1 MGQYLVDLVQGYYF
15 WGYVGF
21 LVGTVL
27 FVRNAGRNDVSFPRA
42 ILVMTAAIYGGLF
55 GARALFLLQRDP
67 WLQHT
72 DAYQLL
78 VFWEGG
84 LSWLGAPVGGAI
96 ACTLAL
102 AAVRQPFL
110 VNLGA
115 MAPAIAL
122 AHAISRIGCL
132 FTGCCYGRE
141 TSVPWAIYS
150 DALQTRVHPTQLYSM
165 ASELVAALILQTLF
179 RKPAQRKYLLP
190 LYGVLLA
197 ASRFFE
203 EFFRGTPAGPELIA
217 GLRFYQSVCIVVLAL
232 SLCGLLILWKRKVGS
247 AVSALV
253 AAAIIALFVL
263 FRPVP
268 AAVPA
273 ETRADGEPY
282 LVMSRTLFADGL
294 RPWVKQRER
303 QGFRIILKTWDT
315 VPSNED
321 MQTWIRE
328 NATEECRYALLVG
341 DCAAKGE
348 WADAAWQ
355 MPTVPLG
362 KDDVSDGAYGDL
374 NGDGLPELGV
384 GRFPVRTSEELAC
397 LVAKVADYEARPLP
411 EGTRQAVVWIGAGG
425 FEEVSGRMRAGLRDL
440 MPPWLVPL
448 VITGGGTPLRQPTE
462 FLEALASPS
471 FMSVVVSHGSFRDL
485 SVGEGEGPGVNLTV
499 EDVARLQGGHP
510 SAPMFLLS
518 CRAGKFDTEDERGRG
533 LGETFCLHPAGPV
546 TVVAATKSTNALVN
560 YLFARA
566 IAAQLA
572 QRPAKL
578 DSAGDLLRLVQRQLA
593 GPGTGLNDPALMQ
606 DEVAA
611 QIMSAGA
618 AKDGVPPEEP
628 KNLTEDVAAYALLGD
643 PAARLWFP

>member
-27 FVRNAGRNDVSFPRA
+27 FVRNAGRNDVSFPKA
-42 ILVMTAAIYGGLF
+42 ILVMTASIYGGLF

-72 DAYQLL
+72 DPYQLL

-96 ACTLAL
+96 ACALAL
-102 AAVRQPFL
+102 VVVRRPL
-110 VNLGA
+110 LINLGA

-122 AHAISRIGCL
+122 AHAISRVGCL
-132 FTGCCYGRE
+132 FTGCCYGRP

-150 DALQTRVHPTQLYSM
+150 DTVQARVHPTQIYSM
-165 ASELVAALILQTLF
+165 ASELVTVLILQTLF
-179 RKPAQRKYLLP
+179 LKPALRKYLAP
-190 LYGVLLA
+190 LYCVLLS

-203 EFFRGTPAGPELIA
+203 EFYRGTPAGPELIS
-217 GLRFYQSVCIVVLAL
+217 GLRFYQSVCIVVLAF
-232 SLCGLLILWKRKVGS
+232 SLCGLLILWNKKVGT
-247 AVSALV
+247 AVSVLV
-253 AAAIIALFVL
+253 ATATVALFVF

-268 AAVPA
+268 VAVPA
-273 ETRADGEPY
+273 ETRAEGEPY
-282 LVMSRTLFADGL
+282 LVMTRAVFADGL
-294 RPWVKQRER
+294 RPWVKLREQ
-303 QGFRIILKTWDT
+303 QGFRVILKTWDT

-321 MQTWIRE
+321 VRTWIRQ
-328 NATEECRYALLVG
+328 NATENCRYALLVG
-341 DCAAKGE
+341 DCSARGE
-348 WADAAWQ
+348 NEDALWQ
-355 MPTVPLG
+355 MPALALG
-362 KDDVSDGAYGDL
+362 KDDISDGAYGDI
-374 NGDGLPELGV
+374 NGDGMPELAV
-384 GRFPVRTSEELAC
+384 GRFPVRTPEELAC
-397 LVAKVADYEARPLP
+397 LVAKVADYEARPLS
-411 EGTRQAVVWIGAGG
+411 GNSRQAIIWIGAAG
-425 FEEVSGRMRAGLRDL
+425 FEEISRRMVSGLRDL
-440 MPPWLVPL
+440 TPPWL
-448 VITGGGTPLRQPTE
+448 TPLLITDAGNRMRQPTE
-462 FLEALASPS
+462 FLEAQANPS
-471 FMSVVVSHGSFRDL
+471 FMSIVVSHGSYRDL

-518 CRAGKFDTEDERGRG
+518 CRAGKFDTEDERGRS

-566 IAAQLA
+566 IAVQLTH
-572 QRPAKL
+572 RPAGL
-578 DSAGDLLRLVQRQLA
+578 DSAGDLVRLVQCQLA
-593 GPGTGLNDPALMQ
+593 GSGTGLNDPSLMQ
-606 DEVAA
+606 DETAA
-611 QIMSAGA
+611 QILSAGA

-628 KNLTEDVAAYALLGD
+628 KDLVEDVAAYILLGD